1 MGLPAAGVG
10 VFAYPHPLHN
20 IFGISELIG
29 YQAPLVF
36 ALTWRRDPRVN
47 TVVAVSWIFSV
58 LIWVAILLNLSS
70 LDRQGLIWA
79 YVKPVNGLAQ
89 RSLFAGWFGW
99 CAVTGILLFQH
110 ARSIGREAQVRK
122 SVESPL
128 SKKDMNKLALALVA
142 INLASFALKA
152 AQPEINPS
160 HIDAY
165 VTPYYDSKGPEVNVG
180 RFSSGLASPKLDDF
194 LTTIG
199 EMKKD
204 WDQLTFQELYVAAI
218 RLYDLGY
225 RKEAV
230 YWFYSAQ
237 YRGRQFGV
245 LLDQAKMGSIGSP
258 GFELLHAQNAFYQL
272 VGTYIN
278 GYAFGDIDGLV
289 KIVERVQKEG
299 RRIPDLEAAYP
310 RRHIQ
315 KQERMDVS

>member
-1 MGLPAAGVG
+1 
-10 VFAYPHPLHN
+10 
-20 IFGISELIG
+20 
-29 YQAPLVF
+29 
-36 ALTWRRDPRVN
+36 
-47 TVVAVSWIFSV
+47 
-58 LIWVAILLNLSS
+58 
-70 LDRQGLIWA
+70 
-79 YVKPVNGLAQ
+79 
-89 RSLFAGWFGW
+89 
-99 CAVTGILLFQH
+99 
-110 ARSIGREAQVRK
+110 
-122 SVESPL
+122 
-128 SKKDMNKLALALVA
+128 MNKLAFALVA
-142 INLASFALKA
+142 INFVSFALKA

-165 VTPYYDSKGPEVNVG
+165 VTPYYNSKGPEVNVG
-180 RFSSGLASPKLDDF
+180 RFSSGLASPKLDEF

-204 WDQLTFQELYVAAI
+204 WDQLTFQELYVGAI

-272 VGTYIN
+272 VGPYIN

-299 RRIPDLEAAYP
+299 HRIPDLQAAYP
-310 RRHIQ
+310 RVTFKSQSEWMSANTDLANGMNELTSTLKEKKDEITRQRI
-315 KQERMDVS
+315 ERGMEEKFSKLTSKELPSR